1 MTKLY
6 VLDGPDKGLAFDLV
20 NEITFIGRTPRNHI
34 HLKDPYVSR
43 RHLQVLRRGTRYFI
57 KDLNSTNGT
66 SVDGEALNPG
76 VEHEVQEG
84 TTIVIGVSVIC
95 LGERCVEEI
104 KAFLDSIHVST
115 VSKAANDRET
125 VALKVDPESPQY

>member
-20 NEITFIGRTPRNHI
+20 NETTVIGRTPKNHI

-43 RHLQVLRRGTRYFI
+43 RHLQVIRRDTRYFI

-66 SVDGEALNPG
+66 SVDGEALSPG
-76 VEHEVQEG
+76 VECEVEEG

-95 LGERCVEEI
+95 LGESCVEEI

-115 VSKAANDRET
+115 ASKAANNRQT
-125 VALKVDPESPQY
+125 VALKVDSESPQH